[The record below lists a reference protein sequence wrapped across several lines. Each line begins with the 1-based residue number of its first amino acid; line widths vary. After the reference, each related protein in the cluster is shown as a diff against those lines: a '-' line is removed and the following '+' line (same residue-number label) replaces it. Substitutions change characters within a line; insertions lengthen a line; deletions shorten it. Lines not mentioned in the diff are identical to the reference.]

1 MKNTSAILASRYG
14 GLKESG
20 LLVCMEIFITLNVQ
34 NAEEIITGIILI
46 FALVA
51 DKNLI
56 NQRKLIMPYNVPSAQ
71 ELVNRNVANIEAQL
85 NQKTPPAER
94 AFNTVLS
101 TITGMAQKEL
111 YSYATDLARENLA
124 LTASEE
130 GLERLGEEYGVYR
143 VQPTVWEGLAV
154 FAIPDGQTLLLG
166 TAFIGQNGLVYK
178 TTASVTAPSFAPG
191 SGVLVPI
198 ACTEGGPVGN
208 LSVNDILAIQ
218 TPIGAGRT
226 AIVTE
231 TVKLGNQ
238 IEDLEVF
245 RQRLL
250 DFERSEGGG
259 GNSSDLRSWA
269 QAVAGVRRAYPFSG
283 PPEGT
288 DRDPLPGERTVYV
301 ECYPDINADGI
312 PPQSLLDLVRAAL
325 LADPVTGVSREILGL
340 TGDTLYVRPIK
351 RTGLYVTVQ
360 GMRITSGNI
369 GNAQDDIR
377 QAVASLFETFS
388 PFVQGLDP
396 DFDRRDSVTQP
407 IISREVQNVLEAYGG
422 SAQGVLFGTQAG
434 SFLGKYDL
442 RRNEKVKPVQVDF
455 QGAE

>member
-1 MKNTSAILASRYG
+1 MAYS
-14 GLKESG
+14 
-20 LLVCMEIFITLNVQ
+20 
-34 NAEEIITGIILI
+34 
-46 FALVA
+46 
-51 DKNLI
+51 
-56 NQRKLIMPYNVPSAQ
+56 VPSAQ
-71 ELVNRNVANIEAQL
+71 ELVNRNISQIESSL

-94 AFNTVLS
+94 SFNTVLS
-101 TITGMAQKEL
+101 TVTGMADREL
-111 YSYATDLARENLA
+111 YSYAADLARENLA

-154 FAIPDGQTLLLG
+154 FAIPDGQTLFLG

-178 TTASVTAPSFAPG
+178 TTASVTAPSFTPG
-191 SGVLVPI
+191 SGVLTPL
-198 ACTEGGPVGN
+198 ACTEGGQAGN
-208 LSVNDILAIQ
+208 LSVNETLTIQ
-218 TPIGAGRT
+218 TPIGAGRIAT
-226 AIVTE
+226 VTE
-231 TVKLGNQ
+231 TVKLGTP

-245 RQRLL
+245 RQRVL

-283 PPEGT
+283 PPEGF

-301 ECYPDINADGI
+301 ECYPDINAEGI
-312 PPQSLLDLVRAAL
+312 PPQELLDLVRAAL

-340 TGDTLYVRPIK
+340 TGDTLYVKPIK
-351 RTGLYVTVQ
+351 MTGLYFLIS

-369 GNAQDDIR
+369 GNAQEDIR
-377 QAVASLFETFS
+377 SAISALCETFS
-388 PFVQGLDP
+388 AFVQGLDP
-396 DFDRRDSVTQP
+396 DFDRRDTVTAS
-407 IISREVQNVLEAYGG
+407 IIGREVQNVLDAYGG
-422 SAQGVLFGTQAG
+422 TAQNVLFGASPG

-442 RRNEKVKPVQVDF
+442 RRNEKVKPVRVDF